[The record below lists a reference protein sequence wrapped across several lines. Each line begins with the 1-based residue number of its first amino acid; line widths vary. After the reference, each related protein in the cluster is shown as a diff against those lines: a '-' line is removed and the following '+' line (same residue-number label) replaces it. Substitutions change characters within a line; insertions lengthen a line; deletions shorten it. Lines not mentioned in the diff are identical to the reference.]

1 MRSWRNAAAGALLSL
16 AGGAAF
22 AHALVTA
29 SSPANGAV
37 LAAAPAEV
45 SITFN
50 EKVEKLFSK
59 ATLNDARGSTVSTAK
74 ARVDQ
79 ANPAV
84 LRLALPALAPGKYV
98 VKWTAVGVDGHR
110 RAGDIAF
117 SIK

>member
-1 MRSWRNAAAGALLSL
+1 MRAWRQLAAGVLLSM
-16 AGGAAF
+16 AGSAAL

-29 SSPANGAV
+29 SSPAQGAV
-37 LAAAPAEV
+37 LAAAPEEV

-50 EKVEKLFSK
+50 EKVEKLFSN
-59 ATLNDARGSTVSTAK
+59 ATLKDARGATVSTAK
-74 ARVDQ
+74 ARVDDV
-79 ANPAV
+79 NPAV

-98 VKWTAVGVDGHR
+98 VKWTAVGIDGHR